1 MEFMNLATFVEKGT
15 PVLLLALL
23 LLSVVNTV
31 FITILSLSVRGIK
44 RSIVWR
50 DTYQADRRTV
60 NTQLEDL
67 KRRLKRIED
76 TANNK

>member
-50 DTYQADRRTV
+50 DTYQADQRTV

>member
-31 FITILSLSVRGIK
+31 FITVLSLSVRGIK

>member
-31 FITILSLSVRGIK
+31 FITVLSLSVRGIK

-50 DTYQADRRTV
+50 DTYQADQRTV